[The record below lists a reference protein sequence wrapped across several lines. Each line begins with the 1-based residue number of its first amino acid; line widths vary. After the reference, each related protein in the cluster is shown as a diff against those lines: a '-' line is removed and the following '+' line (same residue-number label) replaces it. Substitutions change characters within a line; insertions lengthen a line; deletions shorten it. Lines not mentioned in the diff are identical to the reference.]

1 MPNDTCILTLDIGTS
16 STRALIFDQKAR
28 PLPGC
33 LAQIINHLQTTA
45 DGGAFFGAEQILKNT
60 VAVIDQVLEKAGPA
74 ADRIGGVTMSTFVSN
89 VMGASADGQAVTPIY
104 TYADTRNA
112 PDAAQLRQELGADGQ
127 QKAHDRTGCLVHT
140 SYLPAR
146 FRWLQRVEP
155 SQLAQ
160 ADHWLSIGE
169 YLLWR
174 FTGRRLA
181 SYSVASWTGLLDRRQ
196 LIWDPEWLGQLPL
209 SAEQL
214 SPLGDVDEPLVGLES
229 AWAERWPALANVPW
243 FPTIGDGAAANLG
256 SGCGSLHPVEASSTD
271 NKNDKSKDKAAAR
284 FLALTIGTT
293 GAMRTVIDADL
304 AAKTPTPD
312 GLWLYR
318 IDRQRALLGGATT
331 EGGNLYAWLRQT
343 LHLPEP
349 AQIEAALAGRT
360 PDSHGLTILPFV
372 AGERAPG
379 WDDDARA
386 SLLGFTLNTAPLD
399 IVQAGLEAIAH
410 RFALIFERI
419 QSSLPQD
426 DAPLRIMAS
435 GGALLSSPVW
445 MQMMADSLGQPIV
458 PLDEQEISA
467 RGLAVLGLE
476 KLGVIGDAAELAPQ
490 TDPALAPQ
498 PAHHAI
504 FQSARARQ
512 VLIYNAL
519 KSATGQNEKPFEE

>member
-1 MPNDTCILTLDIGTS
+1 MPTDTCILTLDIGTS
-16 STRALIFDQKAR
+16 STRALIFDAQAR

-33 LAQIINHLQTTA
+33 LAQVINHLQTTA
-45 DGGAFFGAEQILKNT
+45 DGGAVFGAAEILKNT
-60 VAVIDQVLEKAGPA
+60 VAVIDQVLAQAGDA
-74 ADRIGGVTMSTFVSN
+74 AHRIGGVTMSTYVSN
-89 VMGASADGQAVTPIY
+89 ILGATADGRAVTPIY

-112 PDAAQLRQELGADGQ
+112 PDAAQLRQELGAEGQ
-127 QKAHDRTGCLVHT
+127 QQAHDRTGCLVHT
-140 SYLPAR
+140 SSLPAR
-146 FRWLQRVEP
+146 FRWLARVEAE
-155 SQLAQ
+155 QLAQ

-181 SYSVASWTGLLDRRQ
+181 SYSVASWTGLLDRRK
-196 LIWDPEWLGQLPL
+196 LIWDPVWLAQLPL
-209 SAEQL
+209 TADHL

-229 AWAERWPALANVPW
+229 AWAERWPALAHAPW
-243 FPTIGDGAAANLG
+243 FPAIGDGAAANLG
-256 SGCGSLHPVEASSTD
+256 SGCGSLQPGAALSA
-271 NKNDKSKDKAAAR
+271 NKGDDKAPAR

-293 GAMRTVIDADL
+293 GAMRTVLDADQ
-304 AAKTPTPD
+304 AAATRTPD

-343 LHLPEP
+343 LQLPEP
-349 AQIEAALAGRT
+349 AQIEAALAGRA
-360 PDSHGLTILPFV
+360 PDSHSLTVLPFV

-410 RFALIFERI
+410 RFALICERI
-419 QSSLPQD
+419 VSSLPPG
-426 DAPLRIMAS
+426 DAPLRIIAS

-445 MQMMADSLGQPIV
+445 MQMMADSLGRSIV

-476 KLGVIGDAAELAPQ
+476 KLGVIADASELPPQ
-490 TDPALAPQ
+490 TSSPIEPRPAYHEVFRA
-498 PAHHAI
+498 
-504 FQSARARQ
+504 ARDRQ

-519 KSATGQNEKPFEE
+519 KDVAGY